1 MASNAA
7 KLVHEDLSIKTGID
21 RKDRTALA
29 RALSVHLANTYVLY
43 GQTQAYHWNVT
54 GPLFFSIHSLTEKQ
68 YADMAEAIDAIAE
81 RIRAIGFTAP
91 SGLHTMV
98 SLAEIDDKAEN
109 PDAKTMLEQLAS
121 NNEKV
126 AASARHAVEL
136 AEEAGDVYTAD
147 LLTARIGIHEESAWM
162 LRASMAD

>member
-1 MASNAA
+1 MASNTA

-21 RKDRTALA
+21 RKDRSALA

-68 YADMAEAIDAIAE
+68 YADMALAIDAIAE

-91 SGLHTMV
+91 SGLNTMI
-98 SLAEIDDKAEN
+98 SLAEIKDKSDN
-109 PDAKTMLEQLAS
+109 PDANAMLEQLAI

-126 AASARHAVEL
+126 AASARKAVER

-147 LLTARIGIHEESAWM
+147 LLTARIGIHEESSWM
-162 LRASMAD
+162 LRASMAS

>member
-1 MASNAA
+1 MASNTA

-21 RKDRTALA
+21 RKDRSALA

-91 SGLHTMV
+91 SGLHAMIA
-98 SLAEIDDKAEN
+98 LAEIEDTSDN
-109 PDAKTMLEQLAS
+109 PDADGMLEKLAL

-126 AASARHAVEL
+126 AASARKAVER

-162 LRASMAD
+162 LRASMAR

>member
-29 RALSVHLANTYVLY
+29 KALSVHLANTYVLY

-68 YADMAEAIDAIAE
+68 YADMAEAIDSIAE

-98 SLAEIDDKAEN
+98 ALAEIDDKAEN
-109 PDAKTMLEQLAS
+109 PDAKVMLEQLAS

-126 AASARHAVEL
+126 AASARHAVEQ
-136 AEEAGDVYTAD
+136 AEKAGDVYTAD

-162 LRASMAD
+162 LRASAAD